1 MNEGLAS
8 DGVSGIPRLLLRLE
22 GLALLLAAG
31 LLYQRVADSW
41 WLFAILFLALDLGML
56 GYLAGPRIGAIAYNA
71 THTLVVPV
79 ALAILGLVLP
89 ALLLLQIALVWI
101 AHIGVDRA
109 LGMGL
114 KYEAG
119 FGFTHLGR
127 IGRAP

>member
-71 THTLVVPV
+71 THTLFVPV